1 MTQFLFFKELIYIFL
16 FRDTYRGS
24 KASTKLPSKDISTI
38 RSLSFVKLSQLIF
51 YLMVLLPEK
60 SVGGNLLCTL
70 DRSQNIEQF

>member
-16 FRDTYRGS
+16 FPDTYGGR